1 MARGGVNKAVVQAAR
16 LAILARGENPS
27 IDAVRIE
34 MGNTGSKTTI
44 HRYLK
49 ELDDSESRLT
59 ITEAPIDDE
68 LGELVARLA
77 LRLKEKAQEP
87 IDLALAQF
95 EQHKAALLAQVETL
109 EAAHAELKQQFD
121 IQASALAEESAALQ
135 TANTSLQTEQTRNAG
150 LSQACSDY
158 ELRITDKD
166 EQIRSLEEKHLHAR
180 EALEHYRTAIKEQ
193 REQEQRRHEGQ
204 LQQVQAELRQA
215 QQSAM
220 VRQDEITQLH
230 RDNERL
236 LIEHR
241 VTLKELTALQA
252 QTRKDQ
258 ALQQKLGE
266 QLNLI
271 ESERTL
277 LQERLRVAV
286 LESQPRQRQHRKPDQ
301 SATGVRMVTN
311 SSAAVGCTPMVSSKC
326 CLVAPAL
333 SAIARPC
340 TISPASGP
348 TMWQPNT
355 LSVSASTTS
364 FIKVFSWQSV
374 NVSFMGR
381 KRLSKI
387 CTLWPFFFASSSV
400 RPTVPMFG
408 RLNTAVGIIA

>member
-1 MARGGVNKAVVQAAR
+1 MARGGINKAVVQTAR

-49 ELDDSESRLT
+49 ELDDSETRLT
-59 ITEAPIDDE
+59 ITQAPLDDE

-77 LRLKEKAQEP
+77 QRLKEKAQEP
-87 IDLALAQF
+87 IDQALAQF
-95 EQHKAALLAQVETL
+95 EQHKGALLSQLSAL
-109 EAAHAELKQQFD
+109 EEAHGQLKQQFD
-121 IQASALAEESAALQ
+121 IQAAALADESAALQ
-135 TANTSLQTEQTRNAG
+135 TASTSLQTEQTRNAG

-158 ELRITDKD
+158 ELRLNDKD

-180 EALEHYRTAIKEQ
+180 DALEHYRNAIKDQ

-215 QQSAM
+215 QQSAL

-241 VTLKELTALQA
+241 VTAKELAALQE

-258 ALQQKLGE
+258 IAHHKLNE
-266 QLNLI
+266 QVSKI
-271 ESERTL
+271 DGERTL

-286 LESQPRQRQHRKPDQ
+286 LESQSRQEALTEHQH
-301 SATGVRMVTN
+301 ATKTLELDLIKAQASIEALRL
-311 SSAAVGCTPMVSSKC
+311 AAVVATAPDTTPE
-326 CLVAPAL
+326 
-333 SAIARPC
+333 
-340 TISPASGP
+340 G
-348 TMWQPNT
+348 
-355 LSVSASTTS
+355 
-364 FIKVFSWQSV
+364 
-374 NVSFMGR
+374 
-381 KRLSKI
+381 
-387 CTLWPFFFASSSV
+387 
-400 RPTVPMFG
+400 
-408 RLNTAVGIIA
+408 

>member
-1 MARGGVNKAVVQAAR
+1 MARGGINKAVVQTAR

-49 ELDDSESRLT
+49 ELDESETRQT
-59 ITEAPIDDE
+59 ITDAPIDDE

-77 LRLKEKAQEP
+77 QRLKEKAQEP

-95 EQHKAALLAQVETL
+95 QQQKAALLAQAEEL
-109 EAAHAELKQQFD
+109 EAAHSQLKQQFD
-121 IQASALAEESAALQ
+121 IQAAALADESAALQ
-135 TANTSLQTEQTRNAG
+135 STRSSLQTEQTRNAG

-158 ELRITDKD
+158 ELRINDKD

-180 EALEHYRTAIKEQ
+180 DALEHYRNAIKDQ

-241 VTLKELTALQA
+241 VTVKELSALQE
-252 QTRKDQ
+252 Q
-258 ALQQKLGE
+258 ARQDREQQRQLSE
-266 QLNLI
+266 QVNVI
-271 ESERTL
+271 DSERTL
-277 LQERLRVAV
+277 LQERLRVAQ
-286 LESQPRQRQHRKPDQ
+286 LENQARQEALAEHQQVNKTLELDLVKAQASIEALRL
-301 SATGVRMVTN
+301 
-311 SSAAVGCTPMVSSKC
+311 AAV
-326 CLVAPAL
+326 VATAPEA
-333 SAIARPC
+333 
-340 TISPASGP
+340 
-348 TMWQPNT
+348 
-355 LSVSASTTS
+355 TTE
-364 FIKVFSWQSV
+364 
-374 NVSFMGR
+374 G
-381 KRLSKI
+381 
-387 CTLWPFFFASSSV
+387 
-400 RPTVPMFG
+400 
-408 RLNTAVGIIA
+408 

>member
-1 MARGGVNKAVVQAAR
+1 MARGGINKAVVQTAR

-49 ELDDSESRLT
+49 ELDESETRQT

-77 LRLKEKAQEP
+77 QRLKEKAQEP

-95 EQHKAALLAQVETL
+95 QQQKAALLAQVEEL
-109 EAAHAELKQQFD
+109 EATHSQLKQQFD
-121 IQASALAEESAALQ
+121 IQAAALAEESASLQ
-135 TANTSLQTEQTRNAG
+135 STRSSLQTEQTRNAG

-158 ELRITDKD
+158 ELRINDKD

-180 EALEHYRTAIKEQ
+180 DALEHYRNAIKDQ

-241 VTLKELTALQA
+241 VTVKELSALQEQA
-252 QTRKDQ
+252 RQDRDQ
-258 ALQQKLGE
+258 QRQLSE
-266 QLNLI
+266 QVNVI
-271 ESERTL
+271 DSERTL
-277 LQERLRVAV
+277 LQERLRVAL
-286 LESQPRQRQHRKPDQ
+286 LESQTRQEALAEHQQTNKTLELDLVKAQASIEALRLA
-301 SATGVRMVTN
+301 SVVAT
-311 SSAAVGCTPMVSSKC
+311 
-326 CLVAPAL
+326 APEA
-333 SAIARPC
+333 
-340 TISPASGP
+340 
-348 TMWQPNT
+348 
-355 LSVSASTTS
+355 TTD
-364 FIKVFSWQSV
+364 
-374 NVSFMGR
+374 G
-381 KRLSKI
+381 
-387 CTLWPFFFASSSV
+387 
-400 RPTVPMFG
+400 
-408 RLNTAVGIIA
+408 

>member
-1 MARGGVNKAVVQAAR
+1 MARGGINKAVVQTAR

-49 ELDDSESRLT
+49 ELDESETRVT

-77 LRLKEKAQEP
+77 QRLKEKAQEP

-95 EQHKAALLAQVETL
+95 EQQKTALLAQVQAL
-109 EAAHAELKQQFD
+109 EEAHGQLKHQFD
-121 IQASALAEESAALQ
+121 IQASALAEESAALHI
-135 TANTSLQTEQTRNAG
+135 ASTSLQTEQTRNAG

-158 ELRITDKD
+158 ELRINDKD

-180 EALEHYRTAIKEQ
+180 DALEHYRTAIKEQ

-241 VTLKELTALQA
+241 VTVKELTALQE
-252 QTRKDQ
+252 QSRKDQ
-258 ALQQKLGE
+258 AQQLKLSE
-266 QLNLI
+266 QVGLI
-271 ESERTL
+271 DSERTL

-286 LESQPRQRQHRKPDQ
+286 LESQSRQEALTEHQH
-301 SATGVRMVTN
+301 TN
-311 SSAAVGCTPMVSSKC
+311 KALELELIKAQASIEALRLAAAVAATPEATSK
-326 CLVAPAL
+326 A
-333 SAIARPC
+333 
-340 TISPASGP
+340 
-348 TMWQPNT
+348 
-355 LSVSASTTS
+355 
-364 FIKVFSWQSV
+364 
-374 NVSFMGR
+374 
-381 KRLSKI
+381 
-387 CTLWPFFFASSSV
+387 
-400 RPTVPMFG
+400 
-408 RLNTAVGIIA
+408 

>member
-1 MARGGVNKAVVQAAR
+1 MARGGINKAVVQTAR

-49 ELDDSESRLT
+49 ELDESETRLT

-77 LRLKEKAQEP
+77 QRLKEKAQEP

-95 EQHKAALLAQVETL
+95 EQQKTALLAQVEAL
-109 EAAHAELKQQFD
+109 EEAHTQLKQQFD
-121 IQASALAEESAALQ
+121 IQAAALAEESAALQ
-135 TANTSLQTEQTRNAG
+135 TVSTSLQTEQTRNAG

-158 ELRITDKD
+158 ELRINDKD

-180 EALEHYRTAIKEQ
+180 DALEHYRNAIKEQ

-215 QQSAM
+215 QQSAL

-236 LIEHR
+236 LIEQR
-241 VTLKELTALQA
+241 VTTKELNALQD

-258 ALQQKLGE
+258 AAQLKLNE
-266 QLNLI
+266 HLSKI
-271 ESERTL
+271 DSERAL
-277 LQERLRVAV
+277 LQERLRVAALDSQARQEAL
-286 LESQPRQRQHRKPDQ
+286 LENQQRNKALELDLIKAQASIDALRL
-301 SATGVRMVTN
+301 A
-311 SSAAVGCTPMVSSKC
+311 AAVAT
-326 CLVAPAL
+326 APETA
-333 SAIARPC
+333 
-340 TISPASGP
+340 
-348 TMWQPNT
+348 QP
-355 LSVSASTTS
+355 S
-364 FIKVFSWQSV
+364 
-374 NVSFMGR
+374 
-381 KRLSKI
+381 
-387 CTLWPFFFASSSV
+387 
-400 RPTVPMFG
+400 
-408 RLNTAVGIIA
+408 

>member
-1 MARGGVNKAVVQAAR
+1 MARGGINKAVVQTAR

-49 ELDDSESRLT
+49 ELDDSESRVT

-77 LRLKEKAQEP
+77 QRLKDKAQEP
-87 IDLALAQF
+87 IDLALAHF
-95 EQHKAALLAQVETL
+95 EQQKAALLAQIETL
-109 EAAHAELKQQFD
+109 EAAHADLKQQFE
-121 IQASALAEESAALQ
+121 IQSSALAEESAALQ
-135 TANTSLQTEQTRNAG
+135 TASTSLQTEQTRNAG

-180 EALEHYRTAIKEQ
+180 DALEHYRNAIKEQ

-241 VTLKELTALQA
+241 VTAKELAALQE
-252 QTRKDQ
+252 QIRKDQ
-258 ALQQKLGE
+258 AAQQKLSE
-266 QLNLI
+266 QVNLI

-277 LQERLRVAV
+277 LQERLRVAL
-286 LESQPRQRQHRKPDQ
+286 LESQSRQEALTEQQQ
-301 SATGVRMVTN
+301 SNKSLELDLIKAQASIEALRLA
-311 SSAAVGCTPMVSSKC
+311 AAVAAAPEATPQ
-326 CLVAPAL
+326 
-333 SAIARPC
+333 
-340 TISPASGP
+340 G
-348 TMWQPNT
+348 
-355 LSVSASTTS
+355 
-364 FIKVFSWQSV
+364 
-374 NVSFMGR
+374 
-381 KRLSKI
+381 
-387 CTLWPFFFASSSV
+387 
-400 RPTVPMFG
+400 
-408 RLNTAVGIIA
+408 

>member
-1 MARGGVNKAVVQAAR
+1 MARGGINKAVVQTAR

-49 ELDDSESRLT
+49 ELDESETRQT

-77 LRLKEKAQEP
+77 QRLKEKAQEP

-95 EQHKAALLAQVETL
+95 QQQKAALLAQVEEL
-109 EAAHAELKQQFD
+109 EAAHSQLKQQFD
-121 IQASALAEESAALQ
+121 IQAAALADESAALQ
-135 TANTSLQTEQTRNAG
+135 STRSSLQTEQTRNAG

-158 ELRITDKD
+158 ELRINDKD

-180 EALEHYRTAIKEQ
+180 DALEHYRNAIKDQ

-241 VTLKELTALQA
+241 VTVKELSALQEQA
-252 QTRKDQ
+252 RQDRDQ
-258 ALQQKLGE
+258 QRQLSE
-266 QLNLI
+266 QVSVI
-271 ESERTL
+271 DSERTL
-277 LQERLRVAV
+277 LQERLRVAL
-286 LESQPRQRQHRKPDQ
+286 LESQTRQEALAEHQQ
-301 SATGVRMVTN
+301 TN
-311 SSAAVGCTPMVSSKC
+311 KTLELDLVKAQASIEALRLAAV
-326 CLVAPAL
+326 VA
-333 SAIARPC
+333 
-340 TISPASGP
+340 
-348 TMWQPNT
+348 
-355 LSVSASTTS
+355 
-364 FIKVFSWQSV
+364 
-374 NVSFMGR
+374 
-381 KRLSKI
+381 
-387 CTLWPFFFASSSV
+387 
-400 RPTVPMFG
+400 TVPEATTEG
-408 RLNTAVGIIA
+408 

>member
-1 MARGGVNKAVVQAAR
+1 MARGGINKAVVQTAR

-49 ELDDSESRLT
+49 ELDESETRQT

-77 LRLKEKAQEP
+77 QRLKEKAQEP

-95 EQHKAALLAQVETL
+95 QQQKAALLAQAEAL
-109 EAAHAELKQQFD
+109 EADHSQLKQQFD
-121 IQASALAEESAALQ
+121 IQAAALADESAALQ
-135 TANTSLQTEQTRNAG
+135 STRSSLQTEQTRNAG

-158 ELRITDKD
+158 ELRINDKD

-180 EALEHYRTAIKEQ
+180 DALEHYRNAIKDQ

-241 VTLKELTALQA
+241 VTVKELSALQE
-252 QTRKDQ
+252 Q
-258 ALQQKLGE
+258 ARQDREQQRQLSE
-266 QLNLI
+266 QVNVI
-271 ESERTL
+271 DSERTL
-277 LQERLRVAV
+277 LQERLRVAQ
-286 LESQPRQRQHRKPDQ
+286 LENQARQEALAEHQQVNKTLELDLVKAQASIEALRL
-301 SATGVRMVTN
+301 
-311 SSAAVGCTPMVSSKC
+311 AAV
-326 CLVAPAL
+326 
-333 SAIARPC
+333 IA
-340 TISPASGP
+340 
-348 TMWQPNT
+348 
-355 LSVSASTTS
+355 
-364 FIKVFSWQSV
+364 
-374 NVSFMGR
+374 
-381 KRLSKI
+381 
-387 CTLWPFFFASSSV
+387 
-400 RPTVPMFG
+400 TVPEATTEG
-408 RLNTAVGIIA
+408 